1 MPRFIAL
8 NNGSETLALNLG
20 TGGSYSILEI
30 VSAVE
35 LVTGRPVP
43 VVHAS
48 GSSGGPSDPRGQCF
62 MSAADS
68 RVSASGG
75 GRLIQLGAG
84 CPAARANLRR
94 RSRSVG
100 IELLGESEDARNA
113 AAARRLRQTCK
124 NGPSGA

>member
-1 MPRFIAL
+1 MPRIIAL
-8 NNGSETLALNLG
+8 ITALKTLALNLG

-30 VSAVE
+30 VSTLQ

-94 RSRSVG
+94 SWSVG
-100 IELLGESEDARNA
+100 IELLGEGEDAKNA
-113 AAARRLRQTCK
+113 AATRRVRQTCK